1 MKNYVRRALAIAA
14 AISMLAGC
22 GASDASTDGQESTL
36 DAAVEVTTTSAGSDT
51 GADVAVAAAGENE
64 EPHGDSDSYDYDESD
79 VVEIS
84 LGTTISATSD
94 DIVIDGTTATITAAG
109 SYEVTGSL
117 TDGQL
122 VVDAGEDAVVQIIL
136 NNADITNTDG
146 AAIAVMNA
154 ETAIII
160 LADGSSN
167 TLTDGEQYVFA
178 EGEDEPNA
186 TLFSKADLTIGGA
199 GSLMVVANYNDGIA
213 SKDGLV
219 IDSGTITVD
228 AVDDGIRGKDYVVIN
243 GGEIDVVAGG
253 DGIKSDN
260 DEDAE
265 RGYIDIA
272 DGVIVVASG
281 DDAIQAATDVLI
293 SAGTLKIAAADDA
306 IKGELFVTI
315 DGGSILITESFEGIE
330 AEVITIND
338 GHIDITSNDDGLN
351 VASADATTTTIAEPE
366 GDALAQPEPVD
377 GPTGRPP
384 RPAGGPAGGPG
395 GDAGVGEHYL
405 YINGGTTV
413 ITITDELAEQGDG
426 IDANGH
432 IKMTGGL
439 VVVSGPT
446 DTRNSAIDYSGGT
459 FEMSGGIFI
468 GTNINGRNSE
478 GIGAGSTQASLYVT
492 LGSVEEAGTLVHI
505 QSGSG
510 ESLVTFEPGNEF
522 DVVVF
527 SSADLVTGE
536 TYEIYLGGT
545 AGGDSTTGLYET
557 YTPGTSAGTATAS

>member
-1 MKNYVRRALAIAA
+1 MKNYVRRALAIVA
-14 AISMLAGC
+14 AISMLTGC
-22 GASDASTDGQESTL
+22 GASDASTDSQESTL
-36 DAAVEVTTTSAGSDT
+36 DAAVDVTTTSPGSDT

-84 LGTTISATSD
+84 LSTTISATSD

-122 VVDAGEDAVVQIIL
+122 VVDADDDAVVRIIL
-136 NNADITNTDG
+136 NDADIINTDG
-146 AAIAVMNA
+146 AAIAIMNA
-154 ETAIII
+154 ETAIVI
-160 LADGSSN
+160 LADDSSN

-199 GSLMVVANYNDGIA
+199 GSLMVVAHHNDGIA

-219 IDSGTITVD
+219 INSGTITVD

-243 GGEIDVVAGG
+243 GGEIDVIAGG

-272 DGVIVVASG
+272 DGAIVVASG

-293 SAGTLKIAAADDA
+293 SSGTLEIAAVDDA
-306 IKGELFVTI
+306 IKGEQFVTI

-330 AEVITIND
+330 AEVLTIND

-351 VASADATTTTIAEPE
+351 VASADATTTTIAEPA

-377 GPTGRPP
+377 GAAGRPA

-395 GDAGVGEHYL
+395 GDAGVGEHYIF
-405 YINGGTTV
+405 INGGTVV

-478 GIGAGSTQASLYVT
+478 GIGAGSTQGSLYVT
-492 LGSVEEAGTLVHI
+492 LGSVERAGTLVHI
-505 QSGSG
+505 QTMSG
-510 ESLVTFEPGNEF
+510 ESLVTFEPVNEF

-545 AGGDSTTGLYET
+545 ARGDSTTGLYET